1 MAVLSKFDACIC
13 LEELF
18 FFFFRTEV
26 NIQMFQKQ
34 GTQAVM
40 LRMRTNHHVWTY
52 AKLKDLGFL
61 KVTTLSEET
70 D

>member
-1 MAVLSKFDACIC
+1 
-13 LEELF
+13 
-18 FFFFRTEV
+18 
-26 NIQMFQKQ
+26 MFQKQ